1 MSKGD
6 LRWKQKLLAF
16 TMSSIL
22 VLVLLGAGELFC
34 RIFLDINLRKTSR
47 EFVTISDRGFVTG
60 NEPNAKGISFGV
72 PVFSDKNGFRVPAGY
87 SYQPADEAILL
98 VGDSVTF
105 GVGVPEEAT
114 FAGRLRTALP
124 AARIYNS
131 GVIGFAI
138 PDYVRTVEKALSE
151 KGDIKKVYLF
161 YCLNDFQAPDV
172 YTKPT
177 PSDTSLWKSV
187 KRAVANGFIWVNEF
201 FGPRSK
207 LYVFL
212 TGMTIDPSRQ
222 YYLSDIRN
230 MDVDDA
236 RFEEVMRPLVEIGR
250 GLEQRGIGYTI
261 VLSPY
266 EVQLRRSFSDGFEPQ
281 ERVRRYLNANGIRT
295 LDTRERFQK
304 LEDPSRAFLFADPMH
319 LSPAGHE
326 LVYETLIEDLNRP
339 DKTE

>member
-6 LRWKQKLLAF
+6 PRWKQKLLAF

-34 RIFLDINLRKTSR
+34 RLFLDINLRKTSR

-60 NEPNAKGISFGV
+60 NEPNAEGISFGV
-72 PVFSDKNGFRVPAGY
+72 PVFSDENGFRIPSGFT
-87 SYQPADEAILL
+87 YQAADDGILL

-105 GVGVPEEAT
+105 GVGVPEEST

-124 AARIYNS
+124 ETRIYNS

-138 PDYVRTVEKALSE
+138 PDYVRTVEKAVSE
-151 KGDIKKVYLF
+151 KKDIKNVYLF
-161 YCLNDFQAPDV
+161 YCLNDFQSADV
-172 YTKPT
+172 YTKPRDT
-177 PSDTSLWKSV
+177 DPSTWKSV
-187 KRAVANGFIWVNEF
+187 KRAVSNGFIWVNEF

-222 YYLSDIRN
+222 YYSSDIRN

-236 RFEEVMRPLVEIGR
+236 RFNEVMRPLVEIGR
-250 GLEQRGIGYTI
+250 GLEQRGIGYSI
-261 VLSPY
+261 VLNPY

-304 LEDPSRAFLFADPMH
+304 LADPSQAFLFADPMH
-319 LSPAGHE
+319 LSSAGHE
-326 LVYETLIEDLNRP
+326 LVYETLIEDIKRSN
-339 DKTE
+339 